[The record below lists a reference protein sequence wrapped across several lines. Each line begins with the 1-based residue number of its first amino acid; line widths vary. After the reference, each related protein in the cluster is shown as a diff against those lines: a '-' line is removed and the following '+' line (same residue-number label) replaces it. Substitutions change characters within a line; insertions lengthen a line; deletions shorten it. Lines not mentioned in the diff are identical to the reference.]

1 LKRVKGNLSGLSA
14 RTIRVLE
21 KLLER
26 KLPRS
31 DFVTPHFCQVL
42 NDISVSCKRRVG
54 ALVDR
59 RGTPLWIVVGDAEK
73 LAIGNDMLPRRKGL
87 SGIRLIHTRLD
98 DKGHRED
105 DFLRLR
111 LLSLDASVCILAQK
125 EGQTPLVEIAYLS
138 ARNENGQYCEVMPK
152 RHATVLNVR
161 FDDFIEELEK
171 QIITESQKRL
181 RGASDACVLV
191 LPAIST
197 SHIEWELEELKRLCH
212 TAGLRVLD
220 VAVQRL
226 SEERIDS
233 RTMIGRGKLEQV
245 TMQCLQKGADLLVFG
260 TPLTPTQQRNIA
272 LDTGLRVIDR
282 NQLILDIFAKHARTN
297 EGRIQVELAQLRYNL
312 PRLSEKDDSMSRLT
326 GGIGARGPGE
336 TKLEMEK
343 RRAKERIHMLEQKLL
358 QIAGQRANRRKLRHK
373 MGLPV
378 VAIVGYTNA
387 GKSTIF
393 NTITGASV
401 VAEDKL
407 FATLDPTT
415 RRVRYPNRREFLLT
429 DTVGFIRD
437 LPDELLKAFRA
448 TLEEVEAA
456 SALLLV
462 LDASD
467 PHLDEQM
474 QTTRS
479 ILSKLGLDQKPTVS
493 VLNKQDIVKDKAKLV
508 ELALTSGAIPV
519 CGKDPNSLVP
529 VLDAIERCL
538 DQSLSSPAFA
548 PKSPQNMPF

>member
-1 LKRVKGNLSGLSA
+1 LRVKGNLSGLSA
-14 RTIRVLE
+14 RTVRLLE

-26 KLPRS
+26 KLPKS
-31 DFVTPHFCQVL
+31 EFATPHFCQVL
-42 NDISVSCKRRVG
+42 NDLSLSCKRRLG

-59 RGTPLWIVVGDAEK
+59 RGTPLWIVVGDALK
-73 LAIGNDMLPRRKGL
+73 LIIGNNMFTRRKGL
-87 SGIRLIHTRLD
+87 SAIRLIHTRLD
-98 DKGHRED
+98 EKGHDED

-125 EGQTPLVEIAYLS
+125 QGQTPLVEIAYLS
-138 ARNENGQYCEVMPK
+138 AKNQNGEYCEVMPR
-152 RHATVLNVR
+152 RHATVLDVR
-161 FDDFIEELEK
+161 FDEFIEGLEK
-171 QIITESQKRL
+171 QILRESERFL
-181 RGASDACVLV
+181 HGASDACVLV
-191 LPAIST
+191 LPTSST
-197 SHIEWELEELKRLCH
+197 RHTKWQVEELERLCD
-212 TAGLRVLD
+212 TAGIAVVD

-226 SEERIDS
+226 SRDRIDS
-233 RTMIGRGKLEQV
+233 RTMIGKGKLGQV
-245 TMQCLQKGADLLVFG
+245 AMQCLQKGADLLVFG
-260 TPLTPTQQRNIA
+260 VPLTPTQQRNIA

-282 NQLILDIFAKHARTN
+282 NQLILDIFARHARTN

-358 QIAGQRANRRKLRHK
+358 RIAEQRANRRKLRQSV
-373 MGLPV
+373 GLPV

-393 NTITGASV
+393 NTMTGASV

-415 RRVRYPNRREFLLT
+415 RRVRYPNRREFLLA

-437 LPDELLKAFRA
+437 LPNELLKAFRA
-448 TLEEVEAA
+448 TLEEVEVA

-462 LDASD
+462 LDAGD
-467 PHLDEQM
+467 PHLEEQM
-474 QTTRS
+474 RTTKG
-479 ILSKLGLDQKPTVS
+479 ILSKLGLGQKLVVT
-493 VLNKQDIVKDKAKLV
+493 VLNKEDIVQDRGKIF
-508 ELALTSGAIPV
+508 ELALTNRAIPV
-519 CGKDPNSLVP
+519 CGHDANSLTP

-538 DQSLSSPAFA
+538 DESSSAPALA
-548 PKSPQNMPF
+548 LESPQDMPS